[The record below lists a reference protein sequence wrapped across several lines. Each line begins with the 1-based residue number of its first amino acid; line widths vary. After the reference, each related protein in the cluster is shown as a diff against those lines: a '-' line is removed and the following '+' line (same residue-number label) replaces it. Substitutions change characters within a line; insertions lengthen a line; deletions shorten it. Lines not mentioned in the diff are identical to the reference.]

1 MPRRSA
7 LSDIEQEQLCVI
19 PNSRRDIERL
29 YPFSEPDLSLIR
41 QRRRAENRLGFA
53 VQLCLLRYPGR
64 PLTIGREVPAA
75 LVQWVAEQVQ
85 ARASLWLDYAER
97 EETRR
102 GHQRELTAYLSMRVF
117 HLNDQRPLVRY
128 LVPLALQNDKGILL
142 AEQAIHYLRQHKI
155 VLPPLRVI
163 DRACAQ
169 AITLANGR
177 LYRSLTEPLNQAH
190 RDKLNTLLSLK
201 PDTHLTW
208 LSWLRQSPKRSNSRH
223 ILGHIER
230 LQHLQA
236 LGLPD
241 GIAQRIHHN
250 RLLKVA
256 REGAQM
262 TPQDLSKFTAERR
275 YATLVSM
282 ALETTANVTD
292 GIIRLHER
300 IVMESFAK
308 AKLNHQKLFHQQ
320 GKSINDK
327 VRLFSSV
334 GQALVASR
342 ASGSDPFEAI
352 EALLPWEQFVK
363 SVSDAETLSR
373 DESFGYLHLVAK
385 RHGVLKLYLPAFLE
399 ALVFRGVSLVQPLL
413 DAIEVIR
420 LTYVE
425 PRTNLPADAP
435 IAFVPARWQSLVITD
450 EGLSKPCYEFCAL
463 AELKDALRRGDVWVK
478 GSRQYRPFDDYLIP
492 TAQFVELQKSSPSK
506 DVKLYLDTRL
516 SLLREQLEHVNQLA
530 TDGTL
535 PDAMFTEL
543 GLKITPQ
550 KTKVPPEAQ
559 RIIDQISRLMPRVK
573 ITELLLEV
581 DDWVNFSDH
590 FVHLKSN
597 KKADDRHL
605 LLSVILADGINLGL
619 TRMAE
624 ACASTTYA
632 KLTWLQGWHI
642 RDETYSAA
650 IAALVDAQGKDKFAQ
665 HWGDGTTSSS
675 DGQRFRAANKAHSTG
690 HVNLKYGLDPGRTF
704 YTHISDQYAP
714 FSSRVVNVGVRDS
727 TYVLD
732 GLLYNESDL
741 KIEEH
746 YTDTAGFTD
755 HVFALMHLLGF
766 RFAPRIRDI
775 KDSRLFIPGKA
786 TDYPSLEPII
796 GDTLKTGI
804 IEANA
809 DQIERLVSSI
819 ESGTVT
825 ASLMLQKLASYPRQN
840 SLAVALRE
848 LGRVERTLFILE
860 WLQDVDLRCRVQA
873 GLNKGE
879 ARNAL
884 ARAVFFNQLGE
895 VRDRNIQ
902 QQQHRAS
909 GLNLV
914 TAAIIRWN
922 TVYLQQA
929 VEALRDQGAVVDD
942 EMLKYLSP
950 LGWEHINLT
959 GDYSWP
965 RQIKSGS
972 GRLRPLRVKA

>member
-1 MPRRSA
+1 MSRRSA
-7 LSDIEQEQLCVI
+7 LSDIEQDQLCVI
-19 PNSRRDIERL
+19 PNSRRDMESL
-29 YPFSEPDLSLIR
+29 YSFSEPDLSLIH
-41 QRRRAENRLGFA
+41 QRRRDENRLGFA
-53 VQLCLLRYPGR
+53 VQLCLLRYPSR
-64 PLTIGREVPAA
+64 PLTIGREVPAT
-75 LVQWVAEQVQ
+75 LVQWVAEQIRVS
-85 ARASLWLDYAER
+85 ATLWPDYAER

-102 GHQRELTAYLSMRVF
+102 EHQRELIVYLSMRAF
-117 HLNDQRPLVRY
+117 HLNDQRPLVRH

-142 AEQAIHYLRQHKI
+142 AKQAIQYLRQHKI
-155 VLPPLRVI
+155 VLPSLRVI

-177 LYRSLTEPLNQAH
+177 FYRSLTEPLNQTH
-190 RDKLNTLLSLK
+190 RGKLSALLSLK

-208 LSWLRQSPKRSNSRH
+208 LSWLRQSPRRPNSRH
-223 ILGHIER
+223 MRGHIER
-230 LQHLQA
+230 LKHLQA

-241 GIAQRIHHN
+241 GIAQRVHHN

-262 TPQDLSKFTAERR
+262 TPQDLGKFTEERR

-282 ALETTANVTD
+282 ALEATTTVTD
-292 GIIRLHER
+292 EIIKLHER
-300 IVMESFAK
+300 IIMESFAK

-327 VRLFSSV
+327 VRLFSSI
-334 GQALVASR
+334 GQALVSSR

-352 EALLPWEQFVK
+352 EALLPWDQFVK
-363 SVSDAETLSR
+363 SISDAETLSR
-373 DESFGYLHLVAK
+373 DETFDHLHLVAK
-385 RHGVLKLYLPAFLE
+385 RHGVLKLYLSAFLE
-399 ALVFRGVSLVQPLL
+399 VMVFRGVSLV
-413 DAIEVIR
+413 
-420 LTYVE
+420 
-425 PRTNLPADAP
+425 
-435 IAFVPARWQSLVITD
+435 ITA

-463 AELKDALRRGDVWVK
+463 NELKDALRRGDVWVK

-492 TAQFVELQKSSPSK
+492 TAQFVELQKSAPSK

-516 SLLREQLEHVNQLA
+516 LLLHEQLQHVNQLA
-530 TDGTL
+530 TEGDL
-535 PDAMFTEL
+535 PDAVFTEL

-581 DDWVNFSDH
+581 DDWVHFSDH

-619 TRMAE
+619 TQMAE

-650 IAALVDAQGKDKFAQ
+650 LVDAQGKDEFAQ

-675 DGQRFRAANKAHSTG
+675 DGQRFRAANKAYSTG
-690 HVNLKYGLDPGRTF
+690 HVNLKYGLEPGRMF

-714 FSSRVVNVGVRDS
+714 FRVRVVNVGVRDS

-775 KDSRLFIPGKA
+775 KDSRLFVPDKS
-786 TDYPSLEPII
+786 TDYPALKPII
-796 GDTLKTGI
+796 GDALKTGV
-804 IEANA
+804 IEANG
-809 DQIERLVSSI
+809 DQIMRLVSSI

-860 WLQDVDLRCRVQA
+860 WLQDVDLRRRVQA

-922 TVYLQQA
+922 TVYLKKA
-929 VEALRDQGAVVDD
+929 VEALREQGEVIDD
-942 EMLKYLSP
+942 EILKYLSP

-965 RQIKSGS
+965 RQRKWGS
-972 GRLRPLRVKA
+972 GRFRPLRSKA